1 MIAKLSDY
9 LSTLWRGGS
18 DSRPRFAVV
27 CVRDP
32 NDMAPEVLANLQR
45 VAASFRPDWSTFLSP
60 DLFITFFN
68 VTTDGT
74 ARADA
79 FVSKVSAELTGLR
92 IGRAEGRAAAE
103 HDAAGKLLS
112 MPIGGFVNDALRQS
126 NA

>member
-1 MIAKLSDY
+1 MIAKLGEY
-9 LSTLWRGGS
+9 LVTLWRGGS
-18 DSRPRFAVV
+18 DSRLRFAVV

-32 NDMAPEVLANLQR
+32 NDMAPEMLANLHR
-45 VAASFRPDWSTFLSP
+45 AAAPFRPDWSTFVPP

-68 VTTDGT
+68 VSTDGT

-92 IGRAEGRAAAE
+92 IGRAEGPAAAE

-112 MPIGGFVNDALRQS
+112 MPTGGFVNDALRQS